1 MTPERKE
8 VQQLM
13 DGIKEKN
20 RLLTAKN
27 DDIQT
32 LVQTKAQAEHD
43 YNIAVAKRT
52 LDLKIGGEPV
62 TTLKAI
68 VSGDKT
74 VAKLK
79 MDYDVAEGVLRASYK
94 SIDILMTNID
104 SYRTLLSFLKE
115 ELSRS

>member
-1 MTPERKE
+1 MTP
-8 VQQLM
+8 QDLM
-13 DGIKEKN
+13 NGIQEKN

-27 DDIQT
+27 DDLPT

-43 YNIAVAKRT
+43 YNIAVAERT
-52 LDLKIGGEPV
+52 LGLKIGGEPV

-74 VAKLK
+74 IAKLK
-79 MDYDVAEGVLRASYK
+79 MDYDVADGVLRACYK

-115 ELSRS
+115 EMGRS